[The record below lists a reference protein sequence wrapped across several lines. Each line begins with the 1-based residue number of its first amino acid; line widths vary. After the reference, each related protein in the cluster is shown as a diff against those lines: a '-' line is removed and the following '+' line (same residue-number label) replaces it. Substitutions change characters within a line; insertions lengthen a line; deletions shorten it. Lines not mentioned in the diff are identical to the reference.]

1 VTRTSLLWLSVA
13 LAGLIGWVAGVGAYV
28 NWFSET
34 QRAGG
39 DVLKV
44 ATWSSG
50 LIGLVALLGF
60 GFSVRG
66 GHRA

>member
-13 LAGLIGWVAGVGAYV
+13 LAGLIGWVVGVGAYV

-34 QRAGG
+34 GRAGS

-44 ATWSSG
+44 AMWSSG
-50 LIGLVALLGF
+50 LLGLVALLGF
-60 GFSVRG
+60 GFSIRG
-66 GHRA
+66 GNRA